1 MLIQTVEFDES
12 DLFTL
17 RAALDMLKQECQSH
31 METKPGVPQKAR
43 LSSLERIE
51 KKLDALTKQA
61 SGNAFAASF
70 EIERKAQSEFF
81 ISRLTEHGELPWLE
95 IRALGCIGAGLLR
108 RHLGEPKAIQ
118 KLARLAVPFDGFRY
132 NETLKAMTTLLE
144 DAAGGPYDPTE
155 QDWLDLAALAGTKLE

>member
-1 MLIQTVEFDES
+1 MLIRTVEFDES

-31 METKPGVPQKAR
+31 METTPGVPQKAR
-43 LSSLERIE
+43 LSSIERIE
-51 KKLDALTKQA
+51 KKLDAFTEQA
-61 SGNAFAASF
+61 SGNAFVASF

-81 ISRLTEHGELPWLE
+81 TSRLTEHGELPWLE

-108 RHLGEPKAIQ
+108 RHLGEPKAIH

-132 NETLKAMTTLLE
+132 NETLK
-144 DAAGGPYDPTE
+144 GPSQKTE
-155 QDWLDLAALAGTKLE
+155 NKAR

>member
-1 MLIQTVEFDES
+1 MLIRTVEFDES

-31 METKPGVPQKAR
+31 METTPGVPQKAR
-43 LSSLERIE
+43 LSSIERIE

-132 NETLKAMTTLLE
+132 NETLKAMTQLLE
-144 DAAGGPYDPTE
+144 AAAGGHYDPTE